1 MNLLHEKETYSII
14 GAAMEVHKIL
24 GSGFLEPVYQEA
36 LAKEFSL
43 RNISFEREKRLRI
56 WYKGYELS
64 SYSVTD
70 FICYDTIIV
79 ETKALSAITNE
90 HFSQIIN
97 YLKATKNKVGLLINF
112 GKDSLEYKRVVFDS
126 KANNPL
132 I

>member
-1 MNLLHEKETYSII
+1 MYLTYNKAIT
-14 GAAMEVHKIL
+14 
-24 GSGFLEPVYQEA
+24 GFLEPVYQEA

-43 RNISFEREKRLRI
+43 RNIPFEREKRLKI

-64 SYSVTD
+64 SYYVTD

-112 GKDSLEYKRVVFDS
+112 WQDSLEYKRVVFDN
-126 KANNPL
+126 KANDQR